1 MFSRLPE
8 SKPQRQKR
16 GAGFVVSTGLH
27 AILIALAVRATTLT
41 ATPPEPP
48 TVTRLVFFPRVVE
61 PQTPQPSATPNVPRS
76 SSGATT
82 VPPAVPLVAP
92 IDIPVT
98 IPEPG
103 AGPVVLS
110 ETGLDRAFDPK
121 GRVSSGGGS
130 GPPNASGDQPLT
142 EPFVDQ
148 AVVALPGSSPRYPS
162 LLQSAGVEGDVRA
175 QFVVDTLGRVEPAS
189 VRILESTHENFA
201 QAVRDALGRARFVPA
216 KAGGRK
222 VRQLVEQPFSFKL
235 TTR

>member
-16 GAGFVVSTGLH
+16 GAGFAVSTALH

-41 ATPPEPP
+41 ATPPEQP
-48 TVTRLVFFPRVVE
+48 TVTPLVFFPRAVE
-61 PQTPQPSATPNVPRS
+61 RQTPPPSAPDVPRS
-76 SSGATT
+76 SGPATA
-82 VPPAVPLVAP
+82 PPAVPLVAP

-103 AGPVVLS
+103 TGPVLLS
-110 ETGLDRAFDPK
+110 ETGLDRAFDPT
-121 GRVSSGGGS
+121 RMSSSGGG
-130 GPPNASGDQPLT
+130 GGAPNVSDGKALT
-142 EPFVDQ
+142 ERFVDRP
-148 AVVALPGSSPRYPS
+148 VVALPGTSPRYPS

-175 QFVVDTLGRVEPAS
+175 QFVVDTLGRVEPGS
-189 VRILESTHENFA
+189 VRILDSTHTSFA

-216 KAGGRK
+216 EAGGRK